1 MGSVR
6 AGEDHS
12 LGLDMATWHQSN
24 TWRCGRGSQKRA
36 AVRREAAAGDGH
48 AGVRRDSVKIR
59 DWTRSPRKGAQILQE
74 AKTHFP
80 TLRSQS
86 DYKSPETCPTWWPG
100 PQRAQRRALPP
111 SRLLQLPAH
120 MDANPGV
127 KWMVSQ
133 QQACSRHPRARHSA
147 KPRHSDS
154 ALHLGPL
161 AGRAWRRCLERSS
174 AVAAAFQ
181 SSLSL
186 QPPAQPS
193 SRMTSPRPFL
203 IFPPPRIPHSL
214 APLLTGRS
222 PSLVGDHLRQG
233 FWPALPAAQDWSP
246 GCGQDTGHPPSI
258 WGLAVPWP

>member
-1 MGSVR
+1 MHGDRGDSTLRDRGVARRSGEGSVGSVR

-100 PQRAQRRALPP
+100 PQRPATREAHTDPSSSPTAGATAVAGGGGRAEGPPQQSHPGLERPGGSRAAPPLTPPRGGSGGTESLPEVRPP
-111 SRLLQLPAH
+111 SHLSASSHPQGAMGWRGSTNYQLELCKGIVSTSEDVRICKNKDIH
-120 MDANPGV
+120 M
-127 KWMVSQ
+127 
-133 QQACSRHPRARHSA
+133 
-147 KPRHSDS
+147 
-154 ALHLGPL
+154 
-161 AGRAWRRCLERSS
+161 
-174 AVAAAFQ
+174 F
-181 SSLSL
+181 
-186 QPPAQPS
+186 
-193 SRMTSPRPFL
+193 
-203 IFPPPRIPHSL
+203 
-214 APLLTGRS
+214 
-222 PSLVGDHLRQG
+222 
-233 FWPALPAAQDWSP
+233 
-246 GCGQDTGHPPSI
+246 
-258 WGLAVPWP
+258 